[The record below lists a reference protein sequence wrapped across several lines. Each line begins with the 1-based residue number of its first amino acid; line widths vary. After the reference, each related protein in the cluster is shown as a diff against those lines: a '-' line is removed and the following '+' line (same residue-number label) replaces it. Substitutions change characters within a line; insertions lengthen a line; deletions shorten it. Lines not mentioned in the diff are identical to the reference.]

1 VSEAEKPMPQD
12 DSKPGRPSKLRII
25 GARVLT
31 ILAILLALVGMV
43 AFYVE
48 HTALDED
55 GFETISRNMIE
66 NDEIRTQVAA
76 KSVETLF
83 ENVDVEAAIA
93 EQLPPAQQDLAP
105 VLAGLARSGADRAA
119 DAVLERPRVQ
129 TVWVEVTTR
138 TQRQLVRL
146 LDDDTTF
153 IQTEGGAV
161 VLDLRPLVIQ
171 IGDQVAVIGKVAE
184 RLPES
189 AGRIAIMEES
199 QLETAQTAT
208 KLLRAV
214 ADWMWL
220 VALAV
225 AALAI
230 WLARGRRRLE
240 LRALA
245 LGLVVVGLLML
256 AVRRFGGDYLIDR
269 LAEDEGVKPAALN
282 AWSILTQTLADRAW
296 AWIILGVIALVG
308 VWFVGETGRAAQA
321 RSAAAP
327 ALENRATTYAIA
339 AAALLVLVLVAP
351 QIARGWLSALVLV
364 GLVVA
369 GIEVVRGIVLRETP
383 QPD

>member
-1 VSEAEKPMPQD
+1 MVKEA
-12 DSKPGRPSKLRII
+12 SKPKPARPSRVRII

-31 ILAILLALVGMV
+31 VLAILLALVGML

-48 HTALDED
+48 HTALDDE

-83 ENVDVEAAIA
+83 ANVDVEAAIA
-93 EQLPPAQQDLAP
+93 ERLPAAQQGLAP

-119 DAVLERPRVQ
+119 DAALERPRVQ

-189 AGRIAIMEES
+189 SGRIAIIEES
-199 QLETAQTAT
+199 QLETAQS
-208 KLLRAV
+208 
-214 ADWMWL
+214 DHEDP
-220 VALAV
+220 
-225 AALAI
+225 
-230 WLARGRRRLE
+230 ARGRRLDVAR
-240 LRALA
+240 RA
-245 LGLVVVGLLML
+245 
-256 AVRRFGGDYLIDR
+256 RRRSPRR
-269 LAEDEGVKPAALN
+269 LAGP
-282 AWSILTQTLADRAW
+282 RAPQ
-296 AWIILGVIALVG
+296 A
-308 VWFVGETGRAAQA
+308 RAARA
-321 RSAAAP
+321 SPSACSSS
-327 ALENRATTYAIA
+327 
-339 AAALLVLVLVAP
+339 
-351 QIARGWLSALVLV
+351 GS
-364 GLVVA
+364 
-369 GIEVVRGIVLRETP
+369 
-383 QPD
+383 